1 MTTQVEEKA
10 AIQRLIWRYYL
21 TKELLEEG
29 PATNAE
35 YEQIEF
41 VFEEQVEDL
50 IREIIEFRIKW
61 QVTKN

>member
-10 AIQRLIWRYYL
+10 AIQRLVWRYYL
-21 TKELLEEG
+21 TKEVFEEG
-29 PATNAE
+29 PAINPE
-35 YEQIEF
+35 HEQIKF

-50 IREIIEFRIKW
+50 IREIIEYRIKW